1 MVKRFRMLIRLF
13 FKRIIKE
20 PVESRYLMLLQ
31 DIMEKDRYLQIYIGD
46 KEGETVASWQNDIV
60 PPRPMTYD
68 LIAEILNLSNNIRLE
83 KILIDGCSNN
93 IFYAKMFFNVNGE
106 EKVLDCRPSD
116 AIAVGLKMDVPIYAE
131 SCVLEKHGVVI
142 I

>member
-1 MVKRFRMLIRLF
+1 MLIRLF

-20 PVESRYLMLLQ
+20 PIASRYLMLLQ
-31 DIMEKDRYLQIYIGD
+31 DNMEKERYLQIYIGD
-46 KEGETVASWQNDIV
+46 REGEMVASWERNIV

-68 LIAEILNLSNNIRLE
+68 LITEILNLSDNVVLD
-83 KILIDGCSNN
+83 KIIIDGCNQD
-93 IFYAKMFFNVNGE
+93 IFYAKMFFNVHGM
-106 EKVLDCRPSD
+106 EKVIDCRPSD
-116 AIAVGLKMDVPIYAE
+116 AIAIGLKMNVPIYAE

>member
-1 MVKRFRMLIRLF
+1 MLIRLF

>member
-1 MVKRFRMLIRLF
+1 MLIRLF

-20 PVESRYLMLLQ
+20 PVQSRYLMLLQ
-31 DIMEKDRYLQIYIGD
+31 DNQERYLQIYVGER
-46 KEGETVASWQNDIV
+46 EGETVASWKESIK

-68 LIAEILNLSNNIRLE
+68 LISSILNLSDNVVLT
-83 KILIDGCSNN
+83 KILIDGCSQD
-93 IFYAKMFFNVNGE
+93 IFYAKMFFNVNGM
-106 EKVLDCRPSD
+106 EKVIDCRPSD
-116 AIAVGLKMDVPIYAE
+116 AIAIGLKMNVPIYAE

>member
-1 MVKRFRMLIRLF
+1 MLIRMF

-20 PVESRYLMLLQ
+20 PVQSRYLMLLQ
-31 DIMEKDRYLQIYIGD
+31 DNQERYLQIYVGER
-46 KEGETVASWQNDIV
+46 EGETVASWKESIK

-68 LIAEILNLSNNIRLE
+68 LISSILNLSDNVVLT
-83 KILIDGCSNN
+83 KILIDGCSQD

-106 EKVLDCRPSD
+106 EKVIDCRPSD
-116 AIAVGLKMDVPIYAE
+116 AIAVGLRMNVPIYAE
-131 SCVLEKHGVVI
+131 SCVLEKHGLMI

>member
-1 MVKRFRMLIRLF
+1 MLIRLF

-20 PVESRYLMLLQ
+20 PIASRYLMLLQ
-31 DIMEKDRYLQIYIGD
+31 DNQERYLQIYVGER
-46 KEGETVASWQNDIV
+46 EGETVASWKESIK

-68 LIAEILNLSNNIRLE
+68 LISSILNLSDNVVLT
-83 KILIDGCSNN
+83 KILIDGCSQD

-106 EKVLDCRPSD
+106 EKVIDCRPSD
-116 AIAVGLKMDVPIYAE
+116 AIAVGLRMNVPIYAE
-131 SCVLEKHGVVI
+131 SCVLEKHGLMI

>member
-1 MVKRFRMLIRLF
+1 MLIRLF

-20 PVESRYLMLLQ
+20 PIASRYLMLLQ
-31 DIMEKDRYLQIYIGD
+31 DNMEKERYLQIYIGYR
-46 KEGETVASWQNDIV
+46 EGEMVASWERNIV

-68 LIAEILNLSNNIRLE
+68 LITEILNLSDNIVLE
-83 KILIDGCSNN
+83 KILIDGCNQD

-106 EKVLDCRPSD
+106 EKIIDCRPSD
-116 AIAVGLKMDVPIYAE
+116 AIAIGLKMNVPIYAE

>member
-1 MVKRFRMLIRLF
+1 MLIRLF

-20 PVESRYLMLLQ
+20 PVQSRYLMLLQ
-31 DIMEKDRYLQIYIGD
+31 DNQERYLQIYVGER
-46 KEGETVASWQNDIV
+46 EGETVASWKESIK

-68 LIAEILNLSNNIRLE
+68 LISSILNLSDNVVLT
-83 KILIDGCSNN
+83 KILIDGCSQD

-106 EKVLDCRPSD
+106 EKVIDCRPSD
-116 AIAVGLKMDVPIYAE
+116 AIAVGLRMNVPIYAE
-131 SCVLEKHGVVI
+131 SCVLEKHGLMI

>member
-1 MVKRFRMLIRLF
+1 MLIRLF

-20 PVESRYLMLLQ
+20 PVQSRYLMLLQ
-31 DIMEKDRYLQIYIGD
+31 DNQERYLQIYVGER
-46 KEGETVASWQNDIV
+46 EGETVASWKESIK

-68 LIAEILNLSNNIRLE
+68 LISSILNLSDNVVLT
-83 KILIDGCSNN
+83 KILIDGCSQD

-106 EKVLDCRPSD
+106 EKVIDCRPSD
-116 AIAVGLKMDVPIYAE
+116 AIAVGLRMNVPIYAE
-131 SCVLEKHGVVI
+131 SCVLEKHGLVI

>member
-1 MVKRFRMLIRLF
+1 MLIRLF

-20 PVESRYLMLLQ
+20 PIASRYLMLLQ
-31 DIMEKDRYLQIYIGD
+31 DNMEKERYLQIYIGD
-46 KEGETVASWQNDIV
+46 REGEMVASWERNIV

-68 LIAEILNLSNNIRLE
+68 LITEILNLSDNIVLE
-83 KILIDGCSNN
+83 KILIDGCNQD

-106 EKVLDCRPSD
+106 EKIIDCRPSD
-116 AIAVGLKMDVPIYAE
+116 AIAIGLKMNVPIYAE
-131 SCVLEKHGVVI
+131 SCILEKHGVVI

>member
-1 MVKRFRMLIRLF
+1 MLIRLF

-20 PVESRYLMLLQ
+20 PVQSRYLMLLQ
-31 DIMEKDRYLQIYIGD
+31 DNQERYLQIYVGER
-46 KEGETVASWQNDIV
+46 EGETVASWKESIR

-68 LIAEILNLSNNIRLE
+68 LISSILNLSDNVILT
-83 KILIDGCSNN
+83 KILIDGCSQD

-106 EKVLDCRPSD
+106 EKVIDCRPSD
-116 AIAVGLKMDVPIYAE
+116 AIAVGLRMNVPIYAE
-131 SCVLEKHGVVI
+131 SCIIEKHGFMI